1 MIINTHNIQLVR
13 QDSEDIQ
20 VKALLQDLSILES
33 MSEANSYPG
42 PMPEKICF
50 RIEKDGRITGQVCL
64 KRIRWINHKAE
75 ISLFVIPEAQGM
87 GMGWAALEAIISY
100 GFNRLNLYRLEAE
113 VIENNAPSIRLMK
126 KAGFTEEGRLR
137 EAKFMNGSYHD
148 LLRFGLLRR
157 EFDTKTKK
165 SS

>member
-1 MIINTHNIQLVR
+1 MIINTHHIQLVR
-13 QDSEDIQ
+13 QDSEDFQ
-20 VKALLQDLSILES
+20 VKALMQDQSILES

-50 RIEKDGRITGQVCL
+50 RIEKEGQIIGQVCL

-75 ISLFVIPEAQGM
+75 ISLFVIPEAQGL
-87 GMGWAALEAIISY
+87 GHGWAALEAIISY

-113 VIENNAPSIRLMK
+113 VIENNTPSIRLMK

-137 EAKFMNGSYHD
+137 EAKFVNGSYHD

-157 EFDTKTKK
+157 EFDIKKNK